1 MIDRAPDPE
10 SMPPSEP
17 DAPITPV
24 EQSTAQSVAQLFCD
38 EMARQAARLQDG
50 LQLLRQDW
58 QSKSG
63 RSTTSKAAQAIASVA
78 ALVELQDV
86 TQLASTV
93 AELCQP
99 VKSSTAASATAPPA
113 PQDLWR
119 GTALLIELGTIAPER
134 LNHWLR
140 DRAAELQAT
149 AFEIAQ
155 WSQAQGSA
163 IATDPAPIASL
174 SAATSAPDWIPGSD
188 RPPSTDSIE
197 AIASPSPAPSPVEH
211 SVASELPSDPEPI
224 AVMPPTPTAINPNN
238 LDPSDLA
245 DASIFDL
252 FRLEIEAQV
261 SILTEGLLSLEEQPN
276 ALDPLEVLMRA
287 AHSIK
292 GASRLVGIELA
303 VGLAH
308 VMEDCFVAAQ
318 NRAITLDSDAVDWL
332 LRGTDLLAGF
342 RALGE
347 VSVQPW
353 LDQQQGEFEAT
364 RQQLLALLRT
374 GATQSPAPALPD
386 AIAPPPPID
395 RPTESAPPQPSAPAS
410 SDQPD
415 SPAGDSNTAHLV
427 QSPPGRLQTTEPAT
441 TPISPE
447 IPSDRVVRV
456 SAENLNR
463 IMGLA
468 GESLVESNWLQLF
481 ADSLLILKRRQQELN
496 RALDQLQD
504 ATHTNNPLL
513 PEQLRATRAKANECN
528 GLLSDRLNELE
539 VFARRSANL
548 SDRLYREVIASHMR
562 PFGDGVQGFPRMV
575 RDLARKLGK
584 RVRFEIVGKATP
596 VDRDILKKL
605 EAPLTHILRNS
616 VDHGLELPADR
627 QATHKPEEGTIRLE
641 AFHRGGMLS
650 ITVTDDG
657 RGMDYEALRAKI
669 IRKNMATAELVEQMR
684 PEELLEFIFLP
695 GFSTAAQVTEIS
707 GRGVG
712 LDIARSMA
720 REVGGSVRAMSQPG
734 QGMSFHFQLP
744 LTLSVLRTLLVEI
757 AGEAYAFPLAR
768 IDQIA
773 IVPPED
779 IAVVENRQY
788 FVMDDRNV
796 GLVTAHQVLELAGEP
811 ATPDAYSVVVISDDL
826 NQYGVVVDRFLGE
839 RDLVVRPLDARL
851 GKVQDINAAALRE
864 DGSLVLIVDT
874 ADLVR
879 SINRL
884 LNSTT
889 PKQVTPT
896 HAALLQRSRK
906 RVLIADDSI
915 TVREMERKILE
926 NQGYHVDVAVDGMD
940 AWNSVRNHPYD
951 LLITDVDMPR
961 MTGIELVTNIRQHPA
976 LYGLPIAIVS
986 YKDQE
991 GDRLQGL
998 EAGADAYL
1006 TKTSFQDDTLVQT
1019 VVDLI
1024 GPV

>member
-1 MIDRAPDPE
+1 
-10 SMPPSEP
+10 
-17 DAPITPV
+17 
-24 EQSTAQSVAQLFCD
+24 
-38 EMARQAARLQDG
+38 
-50 LQLLRQDW
+50 
-58 QSKSG
+58 
-63 RSTTSKAAQAIASVA
+63 
-78 ALVELQDV
+78 
-86 TQLASTV
+86 
-93 AELCQP
+93 
-99 VKSSTAASATAPPA
+99 
-113 PQDLWR
+113 
-119 GTALLIELGTIAPER
+119 
-134 LNHWLR
+134 
-140 DRAAELQAT
+140 
-149 AFEIAQ
+149 
-155 WSQAQGSA
+155 
-163 IATDPAPIASL
+163 
-174 SAATSAPDWIPGSD
+174 
-188 RPPSTDSIE
+188 
-197 AIASPSPAPSPVEH
+197 
-211 SVASELPSDPEPI
+211 
-224 AVMPPTPTAINPNN
+224 
-238 LDPSDLA
+238 
-245 DASIFDL
+245 
-252 FRLEIEAQV
+252 
-261 SILTEGLLSLEEQPN
+261 
-276 ALDPLEVLMRA
+276 
-287 AHSIK
+287 
-292 GASRLVGIELA
+292 
-303 VGLAH
+303 
-308 VMEDCFVAAQ
+308 
-318 NRAITLDSDAVDWL
+318 
-332 LRGTDLLAGF
+332 
-342 RALGE
+342 
-347 VSVQPW
+347 
-353 LDQQQGEFEAT
+353 
-364 RQQLLALLRT
+364 
-374 GATQSPAPALPD
+374 
-386 AIAPPPPID
+386 
-395 RPTESAPPQPSAPAS
+395 
-410 SDQPD
+410 
-415 SPAGDSNTAHLV
+415 
-427 QSPPGRLQTTEPAT
+427 
-441 TPISPE
+441 
-447 IPSDRVVRV
+447 
-456 SAENLNR
+456 
-463 IMGLA
+463 
-468 GESLVESNWLQLF
+468 
-481 ADSLLILKRRQQELN
+481 
-496 RALDQLQD
+496 
-504 ATHTNNPLL
+504 
-513 PEQLRATRAKANECN
+513 
-528 GLLSDRLNELE
+528 
-539 VFARRSANL
+539 
-548 SDRLYREVIASHMR
+548 
-562 PFGDGVQGFPRMV
+562 
-575 RDLARKLGK
+575 
-584 RVRFEIVGKATP
+584 
-596 VDRDILKKL
+596 
-605 EAPLTHILRNS
+605 
-616 VDHGLELPADR
+616 
-627 QATHKPEEGTIRLE
+627 
-641 AFHRGGMLS
+641 
-650 ITVTDDG
+650 
-657 RGMDYEALRAKI
+657 
-669 IRKNMATAELVEQMR
+669 MR

-796 GLVTAHQVLELAGEP
+796 GLVTAHQVLELAGEA